1 MKSLKAEKFYPFV
14 VAGAAGVG
22 SCAFSMDMQA
32 NAPQLLTATVTFG
45 AVASG
50 FVGTSLSI
58 LISLDTP
65 VMHKIRASSYRQVLQ
80 GYIGW
85 ALVAGIVL
93 ALTGIVGLFLDMA
106 CSQFFVSAWCFVLA
120 FCVCCLW
127 RLGRMMLYVFG
138 DRENL
143 ATRR

>member
-1 MKSLKAEKFYPFV
+1 MKSLRAEKFYPFV
-14 VAGAAGVG
+14 VAAGAGAG
-22 SCAFSMDMQA
+22 SCALSLDMEP
-32 NAPQLLTATVTFG
+32 NASQLLTATVTFG

-65 VMHKIRASSYRQVLQ
+65 VMQKIRASRYRQVLQ
-80 GYIGW
+80 GYLGW
-85 ALVAGIVL
+85 ALLAGIAL
-93 ALTGIVGLFLDMA
+93 ALTGIAGFFLDMA
-106 CSQFFVSAWCFVLA
+106 CAQLFVSVWCFVLA

-138 DRENL
+138 DRENIVS
-143 ATRR
+143 RQ